1 MADRFKTRE
10 LALSGRLRT
19 ADDPATI
26 GPNDLSVCKN
36 MRPADQY
43 PRGIGGMTK
52 INTAALTST
61 GIRNGF
67 HFRKSQPAESH
78 LLAWTTD
85 GKVWKNDAVV
95 PAQGAFSA
103 LFTDTAGGSTGRF
116 ATAPGGALAYANG
129 VEACLWG
136 GTEYR
141 CAGFIDYPT
150 TGQVYDYSDLITNT
164 KTDAQNVAT
173 IHPLTSGAVD
183 AATLLL
189 LHCDGS
195 DSGTTFTD
203 SSPTTAHTV
212 TANGN
217 AQTKTATKKF
227 GSASGYFDGTGDYLS
242 IPDDADFD
250 LSAGVFTLEAWVNIT
265 SGAYNQIYYQQTDAN
280 NYFKFYIIRDAVG
293 GVGYVYRPA
302 LQIYAASAEVVW
314 LSNGSFSAG
323 SWHHV
328 AVVENGDAW
337 YLFLDGTLVSTATD
351 TSRAAN
357 YTGSVQIGY
366 DGATYFTG
374 YMDEIRLS
382 NSARWTSGFSVPSA
396 PYGPSYTSTT
406 YIGSIMPLD
415 GLKFTVGTVNAETAT
430 MAMSEWDGASWSALT
445 ITDNTAVA
453 GKTLAATGTVTWA
466 TTAATSKPTQ
476 VEKVYLYWYKMVILG
491 TTDFSGITLSQ
502 VTVSIPFQ
510 AIKDIWDGEERPC
523 NAFIGYKS
531 SKYLDMTTN
540 VLENG
545 YSSTGSTADAA
556 TFANLSGYTVGDYL
570 YCGFIERMA
579 GVTMYVIDGNG
590 NTNAALLSWDY
601 WNGSAWTPLTAT
613 DGTLDGTKTL
623 ARSGWITWPPASRA
637 SEFRRSDLG
646 MGIVKSG
653 VTTTQWNN
661 DTGTSE
667 LIQVSPEVS
676 SLKSTGSLYYYR
688 ASFSAALASSPAVS
702 VYHVAGIPAPTDI
715 RGYSFPVLHQGRTIL
730 LDNVDGNRNS
740 VRMSASG
747 TTNVFNGLDS
757 YEFSFGQKEP
767 INAAASLFLRFSSS
781 VQDMLVIGK
790 QGEIHLLEGN
800 GSDSD
805 PYRTRMVSEKIGVKA
820 PLTMVTVPVGDLG
833 GGVRRSLVLW
843 ESQRGIEVFDGASL
857 MDPLLSHDIRDKFDP
872 AHANY
877 AGSAS
882 NTAFYD
888 PVFDEYHWC
897 PVGTAEWVFSFKYK
911 KWYQP
916 VRGTGKYLYGG
927 IPVMDTGGNS
937 YVYGFDNAG
946 YVYRLENG
954 KDFDG
959 NDIVHTLK
967 TGAIALNE
975 NRISEEATLRMV
987 KVVQVAKNTT
997 ANSMTVTHFGDTDT
1011 TGNSIGTITPSASG
1025 KRLRTRILNA
1035 GSKGPF
1041 VHHEFQLALT
1051 TNDETCGCE
1060 PIYIVAYYDGE
1071 RQDVR

>member
-1 MADRFKTRE
+1 
-10 LALSGRLRT
+10 
-19 ADDPATI
+19 
-26 GPNDLSVCKN
+26 
-36 MRPADQY
+36 
-43 PRGIGGMTK
+43 
-52 INTAALTST
+52 
-61 GIRNGF
+61 
-67 HFRKSQPAESH
+67 
-78 LLAWTTD
+78 
-85 GKVWKNDAVV
+85 
-95 PAQGAFSA
+95 
-103 LFTDTAGGSTGRF
+103 
-116 ATAPGGALAYANG
+116 
-129 VEACLWG
+129 
-136 GTEYR
+136 
-141 CAGFIDYPT
+141 
-150 TGQVYDYSDLITNT
+150 
-164 KTDAQNVAT
+164 
-173 IHPLTSGAVD
+173 
-183 AATLLL
+183 
-189 LHCDGS
+189 
-195 DSGTTFTD
+195 
-203 SSPTTAHTV
+203 
-212 TANGN
+212 
-217 AQTKTATKKF
+217 
-227 GSASGYFDGTGDYLS
+227 
-242 IPDDADFD
+242 
-250 LSAGVFTLEAWVNIT
+250 
-265 SGAYNQIYYQQTDAN
+265 
-280 NYFKFYIIRDAVG
+280 
-293 GVGYVYRPA
+293 
-302 LQIYAASAEVVW
+302 
-314 LSNGSFSAG
+314 
-323 SWHHV
+323 
-328 AVVENGDAW
+328 
-337 YLFLDGTLVSTATD
+337 
-351 TSRAAN
+351 
-357 YTGSVQIGY
+357 
-366 DGATYFTG
+366 
-374 YMDEIRLS
+374 
-382 NSARWTSGFSVPSA
+382 
-396 PYGPSYTSTT
+396 
-406 YIGSIMPLD
+406 MPLD
-415 GLKFTVGTVNAETAT
+415 GVKFYVGTANTQTAT
-430 MAMSEWDGASWSALT
+430 MAMSEWNGASWSALT

-453 GKTLAATGTVTWA
+453 GKTLAAPGTVTWSS
-466 TTAATSKPTQ
+466 TAATSKPTQ
-476 VEKVYLYWYKMVILG
+476 VEKVYLYWYKMVISG
-491 TTDFSGITLSQ
+491 STDFSGITLSQ

-510 AIKDIWDGEERPC
+510 TIKDIWDGEERPC

-545 YSSTGSTADAA
+545 YSSTGSTVDAA

-715 RGYSFPVLHQGRTIL
+715 RGYSFPVLHQGRTVL

-740 VRMSASG
+740 VRMSSSG

-757 YEFSFGQKEP
+757 YEFSFGQKEA

-800 GSDSD
+800 GADND

-888 PVFDEYHWC
+888 AVFDEYHWC

-927 IPVMDTGGNS
+927 IPVMDTSGNS
-937 YVYGFDNAG
+937 YIYGFDNAG

-954 KDFDG
+954 TDFDG

-975 NRISEEATLRMV
+975 NRISEETTLRMV

-997 ANSMTVTHFGDTDT
+997 ANTMAVTHFGDTDT
-1011 TGNSIGTITPSASG
+1011 TGNSLGTITPAASG